1 MPYYFTLTL
10 AAYLI
15 FVAGIA
21 ATYVALVVIQAPE
34 GKWLRTNRVAKV
46 LDIGMDDVG
55 GFSYRQ
61 LALVSLLG
69 LFLELLMI
77 RWISS
82 EIRIFAYFKNFV
94 LIACFLGFGVGCSIC
109 RKRVNLFVTIIPLL
123 LLTLVVAM
131 PWYGMK
137 DLVKELPMWIGSS
150 SEVQVWGVP
159 YAPHD
164 WHSYVKLLSAVLI
177 IAPIFALISLTFLP
191 IGQMLGWYLE

>member
-1 MPYYFTLTL
+1 MSYYLSLDL

-15 FVAGIA
+15 VAAGLL
-21 ATYVALVVIQAPE
+21 ATYFSLVLIQDSSRPR
-34 GKWLRTNRVAKV
+34 WLRTNRIAKL
-46 LDIGMDDVG
+46 LDISMEGIG

-82 EIRIFAYFKNFV
+82 EIRIFAYFKNCV

-109 RKRVNLFVTIIPLL
+109 RKRINVAVTIVPLL
-123 LLTLVVAM
+123 MLTLIVAM
-131 PWYGMK
+131 PWHGMK
-137 DLVKELPMWIGSS
+137 DLISELPTWIGSS

-159 YAPHD
+159 
-164 WHSYVKLLSAVLI
+164 
-177 IAPIFALISLTFLP
+177 
-191 IGQMLGWYLE
+191 